1 MSNFDE
7 AQMRRVFRLMSREKL
22 IDLLVQFMNLDART
36 HNTLLESLKNVLE
49 EVSEELINV
58 SDNFDTQ
65 IDNLFQK

>member
-7 AQMRRVFRLMSREKL
+7 AQMRRVFRLMSRDAL
-22 IDLLVQFMNLDART
+22 INLLIKFMSLDVRT
-36 HNTLLESLKNVLE
+36 PDTLFQSLNRAMK
-49 EVSEELINV
+49 EVSTELTNV